1 MQFACCFLGVAPPR
15 PPMKE
20 GLLSR
25 PPGGPYPGRGGMAM
39 HAPRPL
45 LQPSPMAGGCV
56 LMVYG
61 LHEHKMNCD
70 RVFNILCCYGNVLK
84 VWKLPETFKVTCIQ
98 CNNVHTL
105 YKVHNVGILIG
116 LEPLVTRV
124 GKICTMNVFCPSP
137 PLCNVKKHFHLSDL
151 TQFPFYHFAIL

>member
-1 MQFACCFLGVAPPR
+1 
-15 PPMKE
+15 MKE

-84 VWKLPETFKVTCIQ
+84 VHCMKLPETFKV
-98 CNNVHTL
+98 
-105 YKVHNVGILIG
+105 GMF
-116 LEPLVTRV
+116 
-124 GKICTMNVFCPSP
+124 TM
-137 PLCNVKKHFHLSDL
+137 
-151 TQFPFYHFAIL
+151 

>member
-1 MQFACCFLGVAPPR
+1 
-15 PPMKE
+15 MKE

-84 VWKLPETFKVTCIQ
+84 VRKHPETFGAKQCKASFTLATCDI
-98 CNNVHTL
+98 NN
-105 YKVHNVGILIG
+105 IL
-116 LEPLVTRV
+116 
-124 GKICTMNVFCPSP
+124 
-137 PLCNVKKHFHLSDL
+137 
-151 TQFPFYHFAIL
+151 

>member
-1 MQFACCFLGVAPPR
+1 MFNITVSSCNVPDFFLAVAPPR

-25 PPGGPYPGRGGMAM
+25 PPGGPYPGRGGMVM

-70 RVFNILCCYGNVLK
+70 RVFNVLCCYGNVLK
-84 VWKLPETFKVTCIQ
+84 VRKFPKHFKVDMYT
-98 CNNVHTL
+98 V
-105 YKVHNVGILIG
+105 
-116 LEPLVTRV
+116 
-124 GKICTMNVFCPSP
+124 
-137 PLCNVKKHFHLSDL
+137 
-151 TQFPFYHFAIL
+151 

>member
-84 VWKLPETFKVTCIQ
+84 VWKLPETFKVDMYTMQQCTYTYTVQGIQ
-98 CNNVHTL
+98 RWYSH
-105 YKVHNVGILIG
+105 GIGTGAMQPWSQG
-116 LEPLVTRV
+116 LEKFVLCTAVCILPLSTPVQ
-124 GKICTMNVFCPSP
+124 C
-137 PLCNVKKHFHLSDL
+137 
-151 TQFPFYHFAIL
+151 

>member
-84 VWKLPETFKVTCIQ
+84 VWKLAETFKVDMYSYFKKSCS
-98 CNNVHTL
+98 CNPWCVMHGPCFISRGSLWYDMIFRERN
-105 YKVHNVGILIG
+105 
-116 LEPLVTRV
+116 R
-124 GKICTMNVFCPSP
+124 FP
-137 PLCNVKKHFHLSDL
+137 PLDGPQKAETK
-151 TQFPFYHFAIL
+151 

>member
-1 MQFACCFLGVAPPR
+1 
-15 PPMKE
+15 MKE

-25 PPGGPYPGRGGMAM
+25 PPGGPYPGRGGMVM

-84 VWKLPETFKVTCIQ
+84 VRKLSQTF
-98 CNNVHTL
+98 
-105 YKVHNVGILIG
+105 
-116 LEPLVTRV
+116 
-124 GKICTMNVFCPSP
+124 S
-137 PLCNVKKHFHLSDL
+137 
-151 TQFPFYHFAIL
+151 AIVAT

>member
-1 MQFACCFLGVAPPR
+1 
-15 PPMKE
+15 MKE

-25 PPGGPYPGRGGMAM
+25 PPGGPYPGRGGMVM

-70 RVFNILCCYGNVLK
+70 RVFNVLCCYGNVLK
-84 VWKLPETFKVTCIQ
+84 VRKFQNILRLTCIQ
-98 CNNVHTL
+98 CNRPGLYSPIGVELQPWSHRLEKLITL
-105 YKVHNVGILIG
+105 IHI
-116 LEPLVTRV
+116 
-124 GKICTMNVFCPSP
+124 
-137 PLCNVKKHFHLSDL
+137 
-151 TQFPFYHFAIL
+151 FPISTPVQC

>member
-1 MQFACCFLGVAPPR
+1 MYLKRKPIYPFPFECNCSLTLKNTISHQLLEMTGLCYHYFLLGAPTSFKMFNITLFSCNLPGVFYVGVAPPR

-84 VWKLPETFKVTCIQ
+84 V
-98 CNNVHTL
+98 
-105 YKVHNVGILIG
+105 
-116 LEPLVTRV
+116 
-124 GKICTMNVFCPSP
+124 
-137 PLCNVKKHFHLSDL
+137 
-151 TQFPFYHFAIL
+151 